1 MRKAPGERAGMRAVF
16 AGVDVGSVSVNVA
29 GVDAERN
36 LVGQPVYVRIAA
48 HPSPVDALKA
58 AFTEFLST
66 LPPGW
71 QIVGSGTT
79 GSGRELTPPP
89 PGCCPKTPLHRFPK
103 PPPPGVEDRGER
115 PPGRGPKPPPP
126 HPARGSHPH

>member
-71 QIVGSGTT
+71 QIVGSG
-79 GSGRELTPPP
+79 PPP
-89 PGCCPKTPLHRFPK
+89 R
-103 PPPPGVEDRGER
+103 R
-115 PPGRGPKPPPP
+115 PVAAPPP
-126 HPARGSHPH
+126 HPARGPHPH